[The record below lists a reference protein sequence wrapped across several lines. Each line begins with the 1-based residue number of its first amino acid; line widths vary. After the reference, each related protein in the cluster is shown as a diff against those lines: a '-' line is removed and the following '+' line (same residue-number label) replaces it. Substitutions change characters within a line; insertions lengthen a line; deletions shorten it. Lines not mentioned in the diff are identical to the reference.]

1 MAPASKHPLIGSV
14 ITSSTLGSKRLR
26 KTGDDEP
33 LGADLAEL
41 QQAWVDS
48 QSTPVATE
56 SLQYAAEEEDK
67 ETSE

>member
-1 MAPASKHPLIGSV
+1 MHTLRVSCSRV
-14 ITSSTLGSKRLR
+14 SSHISGLR

-48 QSTPVATE
+48 QSTPVAAELLEYGSEDEDE
-56 SLQYAAEEEDK
+56 SA
-67 ETSE
+67 SE